1 MKLSASVAP
10 VYLALACTAVMG
22 LLACAGCKVDA
33 QPTTHPVDKTLAVF
47 AADLPRSGL
56 ALLGGGQALSIDGVA
71 YSRGLLSDEQQWRA
85 LVNSARGSEW
95 PALAGWKPQ
104 LDWSR
109 QSLAWLA
116 FDGATRQLVF
126 EELREENGTSS
137 LVFSARG
144 LRRPDRPQGPVSLL
158 LLRVDGVGGPS
169 PRLLLKKPDGSLA
182 PPPAGENDP
191 TPPIG

>member
-1 MKLSASVAP
+1 VKLSAAVPP
-10 VYLALACTAVMG
+10 VSLALACAAVMG
-22 LLACAGCKVDA
+22 LLACAGCKVGA
-33 QPTTHPVDKTLAVF
+33 QPTTRPVDKTLAVF
-47 AADLPRSGL
+47 ATDLPRSGL

-95 PALAGWKPQ
+95 PALSSWKPQ

-126 EELREENGTSS
+126 EELRDENGTSS

-158 LLRVDGVGGPS
+158 LLRVDGVGGPN
-169 PRLLLKKPDGSLA
+169 PRLQLKKPDGSLT
-182 PPPAGENDP
+182 PATG
-191 TPPIG
+191 GGK

>member
-1 MKLSASVAP
+1 MKLSAAVPP
-10 VYLALACTAVMG
+10 VSLALACAAVMG
-22 LLACAGCKVDA
+22 LLACAGCKVGA
-33 QPTTHPVDKTLAVF
+33 QPTTRPVDKTLAVF
-47 AADLPRSGL
+47 ATDLPRSGL
-56 ALLGGGQALSIDGVA
+56 ALLEGGQALSIDGVA

-95 PALAGWKPQ
+95 PALSSWKPQ

-126 EELREENGTSS
+126 EELRDENGTSS

-158 LLRVDGVGGPS
+158 LLRVDGVGGP
-169 PRLLLKKPDGSLA
+169 RLPLQLKKPDGSLV
-182 PPPAGENDP
+182 PSTG
-191 TPPIG
+191 GRK

>member
-1 MKLSASVAP
+1 VKLSAAVPP
-10 VYLALACTAVMG
+10 VYLALACAAVMG
-22 LLACAGCKVDA
+22 LLACAECKADA
-33 QPTTHPVDKTLAVF
+33 QPTTRPVDKTLAVF

-56 ALLGGGQALSIDGVA
+56 GLLDGGQALSIDGVA

-95 PALAGWKPQ
+95 PALADWNPR

-126 EELREENGTSS
+126 EELREENGIST

-158 LLRVDGVGGPS
+158 LLRVDGIGDPS

-182 PPPAGENDP
+182 PATG
-191 TPPIG
+191 GRK

>member
-1 MKLSASVAP
+1 MKLSATAAP
-10 VYLALACTAVMG
+10 VYLALACTAAMG

-33 QPTTHPVDKTLAVF
+33 QPTTRPVDKPIAVF
-47 AADLPRSGL
+47 ATDLPRSSL
-56 ALLGGGQALSIDGVA
+56 ALLDGGQGLSIDGVA
-71 YSRGLLSDEQQWRA
+71 YSRGLLSNEQQWEA
-85 LVNSARGSEW
+85 LVNSTRGSDW
-95 PALAGWKPQ
+95 PALAGWDPQ

-126 EELREENGTSS
+126 EELREENGISS

-158 LLRVDGVGGPS
+158 LLRVDDVGGTS

-182 PPPAGENDP
+182 PATG
-191 TPPIG
+191 GRK